1 MNYADFD
8 YREESETEEESGQ
21 SEEESSNDDKGIE
34 DDSEDK
40 MYINENKKIRTRNP
54 PKSLANIMS
63 KLTDAQI
70 GTLKDM
76 GFGSFIG
83 YKINRVP
90 TALARWLL
98 LNYDPRTSV
107 LEAGD
112 VKIKITSQTVH
123 DIFGLPMGGKEIVEL
138 NQAKK
143 TDEVI
148 EEWRVHFK
156 GLATIKPSDVAKRI
170 LEREDDAG
178 RIFKLNFLVL
188 FVTQMMNSTKCGTV
202 NQTFL
207 TCLKKGMDIKKL
219 DWCGYLLKCLKRTKT
234 LWKGGIFNGPSTF
247 LTVLYA
253 QKCMPMVLKRSSTAV
268 ITKWTTRKLI
278 MLQKEMIAS
287 NKKIIAPDTDIETHE
302 IKAAETTPEK
312 ERMTK
317 SKIIA
322 AKNVVSQ
329 SHIKAVNLGDISGK
343 ASNGIFN
350 TPKDA
355 QCVQTNSS
363 VHY

>member
-8 YREESETEEESGQ
+8 YREESETEEESGEI
-21 SEEESSNDDKGIE
+21 EEESSNEHKGIE

-40 MYINENKKIRTRNP
+40 MYINEKKKIRTRNP
-54 PKSLANIMS
+54 PKSLANIMCT
-63 KLTDAQI
+63 LTDAQI
-70 GTLKDM
+70 ESLKDM
-76 GFGSFIG
+76 GFGPFVG
-83 YKINRVP
+83 YKINRFLI
-90 TALARWLL
+90 ALARWLL
-98 LNYDPRTSV
+98 LKYDPRTSV
-107 LEAGD
+107 LQVGD
-112 VKIKITSQTVH
+112 VKIKITSQIVH

-156 GLATIKPSDVAKRI
+156 GLAAIKPSDVAKKI

-178 RIFKLNFLVL
+178 RIFKLNFL
-188 FVTQMMNSTKCGTV
+188 GT
-202 NQTFL
+202 
-207 TCLKKGMDIKKL
+207 DIKKL
-219 DWCGYLLKCLKRTKT
+219 DWCGYLLKCFKRTKT
-234 LWKGGIFNGPSTF
+234 LWKGGLFNGPSTF

-253 QKCMPMVLKRSSTAV
+253 QKCMPIVLKRSSTTTV
-268 ITKWTTRKLI
+268 ITKSTARKFI

-287 NKKIIAPDTDIETHE
+287 NKMINASDTDIETHE
-302 IKAAETTPEK
+302 IIAAKTTLEK

-322 AKNVVSQ
+322 AKNAVSQ
-329 SHIKAVNLGDISGK
+329 SPIKAINLGDKSGK
-343 ASNGIFN
+343 ASNGISN

-355 QCVQTNSS
+355 QLNGFLMNKTDFAQNE
-363 VHY
+363 YYLILL